1 MFPMEFR
8 CALMMLADDT
18 VSNISASSAETRVH
32 TERNRSF
39 HMLIWDT
46 KAKRKIHP
54 RREIKSSFMA
64 ILANLPL

>member
-39 HMLIWDT
+39 LIWAT